1 MAQRGGARPGAGR
14 KLSPETVLWREWQ
27 RQRIYEDREEHYQL
41 ALRLAKKGNT
51 RLLEKI
57 YDKTWPTPH
66 DVDVRFE
73 GLPADG
79 IFRIKTGE

>member
-1 MAQRGGARPGAGR
+1 MAQRGGRRPGAGR

-27 RQRIYEDREEHYQL
+27 RARLYEDREKNYDL
-41 ALRLAKKGNT
+41 ATRLAAEGNT

-73 GLPADG
+73 GLPRNG
-79 IFRIKTGE
+79 IFRVTTE